1 LALLKSSLESGDELA
16 TKDTTKYAYWQE
28 EGIAGMDPAFTIGG
42 KTAGGDY
49 TMEVRMKKQVLP
61 PSVQHGKEADSCAK
75 MFGVSRDLE
84 QGLGSGA
91 E

>member
-1 LALLKSSLESGDELA
+1 
-16 TKDTTKYAYWQE
+16 
-28 EGIAGMDPAFTIGG
+28 
-42 KTAGGDY
+42 
-49 TMEVRMKKQVLP
+49 MEVRMKKQVLP